1 MSKKISSQVLVS
13 ILGFLKPFSSKTLLR
28 AIQVLFQPCCELAS
42 TAEVTCVDTDTYDVV
57 ITTTSPIGFLSKGL
71 ATVVINGVSFTGV
84 VTEPATIFLE
94 GIEVTPATEDLNVTL
109 FLPTNTD
116 GTTGVFKTL
125 TVADVVFASCV

>member
-28 AIQVLFQPCCELAS
+28 AIQILFQPCCDLEA

-57 ITTTSPIGFLSKGL
+57 ITTTSPIGFLSKGV
-71 ATVVINGVSFTGV
+71 ATVVINGESFTGV
-84 VTEPATIFLE
+84 VTEPGTIFLE
-94 GIEVTPATEDLNVTL
+94 GIGVTPATEDLNVTL

-116 GTTGVFKTL
+116 GTIGVFKTF
-125 TVADVVFASCV
+125 TVADVVFPTCA

>member
-1 MSKKISSQVLVS
+1 MSKKISTQVLVS

-28 AIQVLFQPCCELAS
+28 AIQILFQPCCDLTA

-84 VTEPATIFLE
+84 VTEPNTIFLE
-94 GIEVTPATEDLNVTL
+94 GIGVTPATEDLNVTL
-109 FLPTNTD
+109 FLPTNTN